1 LRALPVIAMT
11 AHAMLGDR
19 ERFLACGMSDY
30 ISKPIEEEQLLTIL
44 HKWIQTGGEMDA
56 SLAPAAPAPPA
67 RAVTPKAAA
76 GGDLPQILPGLNL
89 GDGVRRA
96 SGNAALYRRLLGE
109 MRNDLDQLLPQL
121 REALESNATKEA
133 LEILHSMKG
142 CAATLGAR
150 RLSDQAAALEI
161 RLRRGEGVVLT
172 DLLAA
177 ATELNESIA
186 RVVTP
191 ATPPPVAPPP
201 AAPGDASGV
210 AVLPIARRLDE
221 QLRENNLAAV
231 KCFEELRDAAGTRF
245 AVPLQRLE
253 QSLDRLDFEAAREH
267 LRELEAQL
275 GSGEV
280 PS

>member
-1 LRALPVIAMT
+1 MT

-44 HKWIQTGGEMDA
+44 HKWIQTGGEVDV
-56 SLAPAAPAPPA
+56 SPAPAAPAPAPA
-67 RAVTPKAAA
+67 SRDVTAKAAIPE
-76 GGDLPQILPGLNL
+76 LPQILPGLNL

-109 MRNDLDQLLPQL
+109 MRNDLDQQLPQL

-191 ATPPPVAPPP
+191 AAPPNVAPPP

>member
-1 LRALPVIAMT
+1 
-11 AHAMLGDR
+11 
-19 ERFLACGMSDY
+19 
-30 ISKPIEEEQLLTIL
+30 
-44 HKWIQTGGEMDA
+44 
-56 SLAPAAPAPPA
+56 
-67 RAVTPKAAA
+67 
-76 GGDLPQILPGLNL
+76 
-89 GDGVRRA
+89 
-96 SGNAALYRRLLGE
+96 
-109 MRNDLDQLLPQL
+109 
-121 REALESNATKEA
+121 
-133 LEILHSMKG
+133 
-142 CAATLGAR
+142 
-150 RLSDQAAALEI
+150 
-161 RLRRGEGVVLT
+161 VLT
-172 DLLAA
+172 DLLSA

-191 ATPPPVAPPP
+191 AAPPAAPPP
-201 AAPGDASGV
+201 AAPPPAHAADAPGV